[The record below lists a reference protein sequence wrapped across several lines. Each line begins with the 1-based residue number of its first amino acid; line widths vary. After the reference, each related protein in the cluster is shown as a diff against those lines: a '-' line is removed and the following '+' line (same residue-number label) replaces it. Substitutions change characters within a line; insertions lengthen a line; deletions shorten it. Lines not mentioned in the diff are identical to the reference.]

1 MNTTEQGCIRIDLEQ
16 TLGPV
21 KAMNAVNNGPSKARS
36 DQTVSNFDE
45 FAALEIPYARLH
57 DSAHCHAYG
66 GWHSVDITG
75 VFPDFEADAEKPE
88 SYDFTLTDEYLE
100 NILRAGTEPFYRLGQ
115 SIEHWIKKY
124 GVNPPRDFHKWAM
137 ICEHVI
143 RHYNEGWANGFRWNI
158 QYWEIWNEPD
168 LVPAADGRPSATW
181 NGTPEQFFDFF
192 TVVAT
197 HLKQCFPHLKIGGPA
212 LGYDFAF
219 GERLLKHCREYNV
232 ALDFFSWHH
241 YGVSIERLVELAG
254 LAREL
259 MTKCGYGDAES
270 ILNEY
275 NYVRGWTAE
284 WPYSLECESGSRN
297 YKGAAFVAAA
307 MSALQRTSLDMLMF
321 YDARVGC
328 GMNNMFH
335 LTSLEPLRGYYP
347 FLAWAKLRRLG
358 TEVAVTTENLP
369 DIYATTAVGKDGSV
383 GMLVTHYTD
392 NDDITAP
399 KLVTL
404 QIPEPLRGKTPV
416 CHLTDHIRMY
426 TQIFPK
432 VSAEGTMSLKL
443 LPNSFVY
450 IEWNGK

>member
-1 MNTTEQGCIRIDLEQ
+1 MNTLGHGCIRIDLEHA
-16 TLGPV
+16 LGPI

-57 DSAHCHAYG
+57 DSAHCHSYG

-88 SYDFTLTDEYLE
+88 NYDFTLTDEYLE
-100 NILRAGTEPFYRLGQ
+100 NIRLAGTEPFYRLGQ

-124 GVNPPRDFHKWAM
+124 GVNPPRDFHKWAVV
-137 ICEHVI
+137 CEHVI
-143 RHYNEGWANGFRWNI
+143 RHYNEGWADGFHWNI

-168 LVPAADGRPSATW
+168 NQPAADGRPSSTW
-181 NGTPEQFFDFF
+181 TGTVSQFCEFF
-192 TVVAT
+192 TEVALY
-197 HLKQCFPHLKIGGPA
+197 LKRCFPKLKIGGPS
-212 LGYDFAF
+212 LGWDLEY
-219 GERLLKHCREYNV
+219 GERILKHCRENAV
-232 ALDFFSWHH
+232 QLDFFSWH
-241 YGVSIERLVELAG
+241 YYCSTVEALVAK
-254 LAREL
+254 ADAVHEL
-259 MTKCGYGDAES
+259 MARYGYGNAES

-275 NYVRGWTAE
+275 NYVRGWSDE
-284 WPYSLECESGSRN
+284 WPYSLDCESGSRN

-347 FLAWAKLRRLG
+347 FLAWSRLRRLG
-358 TEVAVTTENLP
+358 AEVAVGITDLP
-369 DIYATTAVGKDGSV
+369 DIYATAAIGKDGSV
-383 GMLVTHYTD
+383 GVLVTRYTD

-399 KLVTL
+399 KPVTL
-404 QIPEPLRGKTPV
+404 QIPEALRGKTPV
-416 CHLTDHIRMY
+416 CHLTDCLRIY
-426 TQIFPK
+426 TQVFPK
-432 VSAEGTMSLKL
+432 VSADGTLTLRMQ
-443 LPNSFVY
+443 PNSFVY
-450 IEWNGK
+450 IEF